1 MLSSCRSSN
10 YDRSGISGPLETNGE
25 TRYSFGMTRR
35 STPMKMAQRIA
46 TASLFLAFFLPARS
60 YGAASEWVTSPGG
73 DFRIVASQPKP
84 DGAIPAI
91 LEVRLNPGWKTYW
104 RDPGASGIPPQV
116 TLDPSGGVSL
126 QSIRFPVPKTFGEGP
141 GRYTGYDAPMAFP
154 LTLKRTGNG
163 GDVTIRA
170 SVFLGICEDICIPV
184 QGDVTVALKS
194 GEFDNPLDGAR
205 IEKAF
210 SALPEQPSENF
221 RVVNAKFDAAAGMVR
236 LEFLLPPDAAAG
248 SADLFLAGPDG
259 VSFGKP
265 VFHGAQGAER
275 RADVPVKLSGKDKNI
290 AGKPITLTLRA
301 GSRSMETML
310 AFD

>member
-10 YDRSGISGPLETNGE
+10 YDRSGISGPLEAKGE
-25 TRYSFGMTRR
+25 TRYSLAMTRR

-46 TASLFLAFFLPARS
+46 TASLLLAFFLPAQS

-73 DFRIVASQPKP
+73 AFRIVASHPNP
-84 DGAIPAI
+84 DGIIPAI

-116 TLDPSGGVSL
+116 TIDPSGGVSL
-126 QSIRFPVPKTFGEGP
+126 RSIRFPVPKTFGEGP
-141 GRYTGYDAPMAFP
+141 GRYTGYDAPVAFP
-154 LTLKRTGNG
+154 LILSKTGNG

-184 QGDVTVALKS
+184 QGDVTLALKS

-205 IEKAF
+205 IEKAL

-221 RVVNAKFDAAAGMVR
+221 RVVTSKFDASAGKLR
-236 LEFLLPPDAAAG
+236 IEFVLPPDAAAG
-248 SADLFLAGPDG
+248 SADLFLAGPSG
-259 VSFGKP
+259 VFFGAP
-265 VFHGAQGAER
+265 VIHDAQGAER
-275 RADVPVKLSGKDKNI
+275 RADVPVKLSGKDKNV

-301 GSRSMETML
+301 GRRSMETTL